1 MTDHSVNVRGLALE
15 TLLAVMEDGGQSHFV
30 IRETLDAHPEMT
42 QQEKSF
48 YRRLTAGTM
57 EYALQL
63 DYILDTFS
71 KTKTKRMK
79 PVIREIMRMAVFQ
92 IRYMDAVPDSAA
104 VNEAVKLARKR
115 GYAGLSGFV
124 NGVLR
129 AVARGITG
137 VAFPSMDDDPVQSIS
152 IRYSMPPYLVK
163 DWIAEFGPSDAER
176 ICRGFTE
183 KRPVTVRLRGPR
195 AAELSECYSEA
206 SETASGTAP
215 AVQKAPYTADAWYVE
230 NAGSLAELPEFLDG
244 SIIVQDVSS
253 QIAVRAAGI
262 RPGDMVLDLCA
273 APGGKSILA
282 ADLTGPTGHVTARDI
297 SEKRTARIVE
307 NIKRCGLNNIDAVV
321 KDARISDDLMA
332 DVVIC
337 DVPCTGYGDIG
348 RKPEIRYRASEENRN
363 QLIRLQRE
371 ILRSA
376 VGHVRPGGTLLF
388 STCTFGHR
396 ENQDSVRW
404 LEEEFGLKP
413 VDLTERI
420 PAEVRDLPGVRET
433 AARGFVQLL
442 PGFARCDGFFFAVLT
457 A

>member
-129 AVARGITG
+129 AVARGISG
-137 VAFPSMDDDPVQSIS
+137 VAFPSMDDDPLQSIS
-152 IRYSMPPYLVK
+152 IRCSMPPYLVK

-195 AAELSECYSEA
+195 AAELSERYSEA

-215 AVQKAPYTADAWYVE
+215 AVRKAPYTADAWYVE

-262 RPGDMVLDLCA
+262 RAGDMVLDLCA

-307 NIKRCGLNNIDAVV
+307 NIKRCGLN
-321 KDARISDDLMA
+321 
-332 DVVIC
+332 
-337 DVPCTGYGDIG
+337 
-348 RKPEIRYRASEENRN
+348 
-363 QLIRLQRE
+363 
-371 ILRSA
+371 
-376 VGHVRPGGTLLF
+376 
-388 STCTFGHR
+388 
-396 ENQDSVRW
+396 
-404 LEEEFGLKP
+404 
-413 VDLTERI
+413 
-420 PAEVRDLPGVRET
+420 ET
-433 AARGFVQLL
+433 V
-442 PGFARCDGFFFAVLT
+442 
-457 A
+457 